1 MLTRKHD
8 GMKTIAIISQ
18 KGGAG
23 KTTLALHL
31 ATSASAAGYVSL
43 ILDTDPQ
50 ATASSW
56 KAWRGDADPDVV
68 DCAAHA
74 LLSRKLEQASELG
87 AELSIIDTPPHADI
101 MAREACRVAD
111 FLLIPCRPRA
121 FDMDAVRTT
130 AELVRAS
137 GKPAFVIFTAGPPR
151 APQVYREAAA
161 VVAQF
166 GIPVAPVVLSERA
179 IFHHSVGS
187 GQTAQEAEPESK
199 AAADVARLW
208 NWVCDQVN
216 MPSHKQDDTKTR

>member
-1 MLTRKHD
+1 
-8 GMKTIAIISQ
+8 MKTIAIISQ

-43 ILDTDPQ
+43 IFDTDPQ

-56 KAWRGDADPDVV
+56 KAWRGNVEPDVV

-74 LLSRKLEQASELG
+74 LLSRKLKQASELG

-101 MAREACRVAD
+101 MAREVCRVAD

-151 APQVYREAAA
+151 APQVYKEAAE

-166 GIPVAPVVLSERA
+166 GIPVAPVILPERA
-179 IFHHSVGS
+179 VFHHSVGS
-187 GQTAQEAEPESK
+187 GRTAQEVEPESK
-199 AAADVARLW
+199 AAADITLLW
-208 NWVCDQVN
+208 KWVCDQVN
-216 MPSHKQDDTKTR
+216 MLSQDQDSTKTC